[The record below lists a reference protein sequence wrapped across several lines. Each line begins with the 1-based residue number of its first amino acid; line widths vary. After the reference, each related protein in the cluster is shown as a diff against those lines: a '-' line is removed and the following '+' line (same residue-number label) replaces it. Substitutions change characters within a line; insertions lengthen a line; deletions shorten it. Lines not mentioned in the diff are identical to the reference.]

1 MGLSVFRYSGA
12 APSPLLMCVGCFG
25 KQNRFFPRWMPQ
37 MHSPHPRGSG
47 VSRDRL
53 CVWADC
59 QGLSSLS
66 VASVVG
72 ILVLR
77 PFFSLHLVQIFAAV
91 LAILV
96 KVVSP
101 APVPVH
107 VRRRPCQPACILPC
121 RDGIVPA
128 QRRVQGIAPLF
139 LLEHGWARGQN
150 VPVCWVFLLVLVLVG
165 LSYATCVVYF
175 STVVLL
181 GVAGFAFL
189 ASPRA
194 QI

>member
-1 MGLSVFRYSGA
+1 
-12 APSPLLMCVGCFG
+12 
-25 KQNRFFPRWMPQ
+25 

-47 VSRDRL
+47 VSRDKL

-107 VRRRPCQPACILPC
+107 VRRPCQPACILPC

-128 QRRVQGIAPLF
+128 QRRVQGIVPLF

-150 VPVCWVFLLVLVLVG
+150 VLVCWAFLLVLVLVCRS
-165 LSYATCVVYF
+165 LASFAVHFSAT
-175 STVVLL
+175 VLL
-181 GVAGFAFL
+181 GVPGFAFL
-189 ASPRA
+189 TSPRS